1 MQNLY
6 DLIIIGGG
14 PAGIAA
20 GIYASR
26 KKLKTLLIT
35 KDFLGQASKASEVE
49 NYPGFEEISGSDL
62 MEKFKNH
69 LKKFEIEIR
78 EGEWVKEIQ
87 KTKEGFKVK
96 ANHKEE
102 YETKAIIITSGRDPR
117 PLEVP
122 GEKEF
127 IGKGVS
133 YCPICDAPFF
143 KNKTVAV
150 IGGGNAAFVTALDLK
165 KYCSKIYILEFSS
178 KIRADEINQERVEA
192 SGGIE
197 VILNAQ
203 VKEIK
208 GKEWVESLV
217 YEDLSNKETKELPLE
232 GVFVEIGSI
241 PATSFVK
248 DLVEF
253 TETDEIKINS
263 KTCETKTPGLF
274 AAGDVT
280 DVKYKQIIIA
290 AGEGTKAALTAY
302 EYLQNMEHEA

>member
-1 MQNLY
+1 MF

-14 PAGIAA
+14 PAGVTA
-20 GIYASR
+20 GIYAAR

-69 LKKFEIEIR
+69 LKKFEIEIK
-78 EGEWVKEIQ
+78 EKEWVKEIQ

-96 ANHKEE
+96 ANHQEE

-143 KNKTVAV
+143 KDKTVAV
-150 IGGGNAAFVTALDLK
+150 IGGGNAAFGTALDLI
-165 KYCSKIYILEFSS
+165 KYCPKIYILEFSS
-178 KIRADEINQERVEA
+178 KIRADEINQERVKA
-192 SGGIE
+192 SGKIE

-208 GKEWVESLV
+208 GKEWVEALI
-217 YEDLSNKETKELPLE
+217 YEDLLNKETKELPLA

-253 TETDEIKINS
+253 TETDEIKINPQ
-263 KTCETKTPGLF
+263 TCETKTPGLF

-280 DVKYKQIIIA
+280 DIEYKQIIIS
-290 AGEGTKAALTAY
+290 AGEGAKAALTAY
-302 EYLQNMEHEA
+302 EYLENMKHEA